1 MNVVD
6 VNVLILAHRQDL
18 ERHALW
24 RDWLESART
33 SDETLGVPGH
43 SIAGFVRIVTNVRAF
58 ARPSTI
64 GEAIGF
70 VDGLLE
76 SSAVRRPEPGPRHWQ
91 LFTDLCRR
99 ASATGKLVP
108 DAWLAALAIEN
119 RATLITA
126 DRGFGRYPGLMWR
139 DPIADA

>member
-6 VNVLILAHRQDL
+6 VSVLILAHRLDA
-18 ERHALW
+18 ERHAPW
-24 RDWLESART
+24 RDWLDSARS

-43 SIAGFVRIVTNVRAF
+43 SLAGFVRIVTNVRAF

-64 GEAIGF
+64 DKATGF

-76 SSAVRRPEPGPRHWQ
+76 SPAVRRTEPGPGHWK
-91 LFTDLCRR
+91 LFADLCRR
-99 ASATGKLVP
+99 SRATGKLVP

-126 DRGFGRYPGLMWR
+126 DRGFGRYPGLRWR
-139 DPIADA
+139 DPTADV